1 MKNKNDY
8 EYIKNKFDNDN
19 IAAPSSLAENVI
31 AEKLYNREQKRI
43 KLYQTKGFKS
53 AISAVA
59 CFAIVITALA
69 VANPFSKNQNEPI
82 PNTTN
87 TTAEDSVLETFKS
100 IDELKEH
107 ISSYSYQ
114 TGEIPKSDSD
124 LGLLTQESDSQSG
137 GNVDRQSFGKTYQ
150 QYQNVN
156 EGDLVK
162 NNGEYIFHY
171 SQENGIIRIFD
182 KKGSLV
188 SLIKD
193 FEMSNI
199 VIEDSTQEA
208 DEEVDLSE
216 EFMLREF
223 YLYEDKL
230 IANSV
235 IYSYSSY
242 GMAEGSTKT
251 TIYDISD
258 IKKPTAIKSFTQSG
272 ALVSSRMIDDTL
284 YIISNQM
291 VIQSNCK
298 SDNDYLPYT
307 CEDDGENQ
315 YLSLKSIAYCP
326 NNKDQSNYL
335 VASAINVGTCEKSA
349 KTKAIL
355 GGGTNIYCNE
365 NNLYIAVESFIFKY
379 SGSGAGELTIIKASL
394 SPNSIDFVAT
404 GQVEGYVDNQF
415 QMDEKDG
422 NLRIATTVL
431 QDNGSQSNNI
441 YVLNKDLKVMGSLK
455 NIAKGESIKA
465 VRFIGDTAYMI
476 TYHRID
482 PLFVVDLT
490 DPTNPTLKGEVK
502 ISGFSSMLVP
512 VESNKLLGIGYE
524 TKIIDGNETV
534 LGLKLVLFDVSNP
547 QKPTILDTRVFKHYN
562 SVTQYDHHGLVVNQD
577 KGYYAIP
584 YDIYN
589 YDTEDPRIGSLV
601 FEIKNDKIAVTNDI
615 QAKGTP
621 FAYDSRC
628 TYIDNTMYLL
638 DCFGHIYTFAI
649 K

>member
-19 IAAPSSLAENVI
+19 IAAPSSLDENVI
-31 AEKLYNREQKRI
+31 AEKLHNREQKRI

-87 TTAEDSVLETFKS
+87 TSAEDSVLETFKS

-114 TGEIPKSDSD
+114 FGEIPKSDSD

-137 GNVDRQSFGKTYQ
+137 GNVDQQSFGKTYQ

-223 YLYEDKL
+223 YLYKDKL

-235 IYSYSSY
+235 MYIYNTY
-242 GMAEGSTKT
+242 GMVEESTKI

-291 VIQSNCK
+291 VIDSNCK

-365 NNLYIAVESFIFKY
+365 NNLYIAVENFVYNY
-379 SGSGAGELTIIKASL
+379 SGSGTGELTIIKASL

-404 GQVEGYVDNQF
+404 GKVEGYVDNQF

-431 QDNGSQSNNI
+431 ENNGNQSNNI
-441 YVLNKDLKVMGSLK
+441 YVLDKDLKVIGSLK

-465 VRFIGDTAYMI
+465 VRFIGNTAYMI
-476 TYHRID
+476 TYHQID
-482 PLFVVDLT
+482 PLFVIDLT
-490 DPTNPTLKGEVK
+490 DPTKPALKGEVK
-502 ISGFSSMLVP
+502 ISGFSSLLVP

-524 TKIIDGNETV
+524 TKMVNGNETV

-547 QKPTILDTRVFKHYN
+547 QKPTILDTKVFEGYN
-562 SVTQYDHHGLVVNQD
+562 SVTQYNHHGLVVNQD

-601 FEIKNDKIAVTNDI
+601 FEIKNDKIAVTNNI
-615 QAKGTP
+615 QTKGTP

-638 DCFGHIYTFAI
+638 DCFGHVYTFAI